1 MDIIKLILSII
12 VMVILLFFMD
22 GFFNVCRLEN
32 KNGLWKPFP
41 KRKPKKAFSAEK
53 KRTFL
58 VSLENMRV
66 TFCEYDFDSGR
77 FEIDEV
83 DAWKEV
89 PVCYA
94 SFKKMCRNIIERVR
108 EKRND
113 S

>member
-1 MDIIKLILSII
+1 
-12 VMVILLFFMD
+12 
-22 GFFNVCRLEN
+22 
-32 KNGLWKPFP
+32 
-41 KRKPKKAFSAEK
+41 
-53 KRTFL
+53 
-58 VSLENMRV
+58 MRV
-66 TFCEYDFDSGR
+66 TFCEYDFDSER